1 MTQKQVNELILQEL
15 KLIHSKLEEH
25 DNEFKF
31 MHSKFDEHDNEF
43 KSLSRN
49 IAVIEVEHGKKIDTL
64 IDITSGIL
72 ERLDSLEKSFESNVK
87 EVSKHSDEIWNLES
101 KAGIV

>member
-31 MHSKFDEHDNEF
+31 MHSKFEEHDNEF
-43 KSLSRN
+43 KSLSRS

-72 ERLDSLEKSFESNVK
+72 ERLNSLEKSFESIVK
-87 EVSKHSDEIWNLES
+87 EVSKHSDQIWNLES